1 MRDFDFRDLEVDF
14 WDTILSEKGDPA
26 SNSLNAIANSVELNL
41 YQL

>member
-1 MRDFDFRDLEVDF
+1 MRDFRDLGVDF